1 MHRAPDVHRPLW
13 ERIGEI
19 VSSRRSWVLAL
30 VVAALGGALLGL
42 IPQSGSAEQSPV
54 VLPPNAES
62 VRAAEVIKAFPGGD
76 AAPVLLVISRADG
89 ADLSPEELDAAQQ
102 ARDRMA
108 GVTGVMAAPGPPIIG
123 ATDGKAAV
131 APVALNPDLN
141 GFALSD
147 PPDWSRTSPAAR
159 RSVPISPTR
168 SPGPTST
175 CSPSPEPSSHCC

>member
-54 VLPPNAES
+54 VLPPSAES

-76 AAPVLLVISRADG
+76 AAPVLLVREPEGRRA
-89 ADLSPEELDAAQQ
+89 
-102 ARDRMA
+102 
-108 GVTGVMAAPGPPIIG
+108 
-123 ATDGKAAV
+123 
-131 APVALNPDLN
+131 
-141 GFALSD
+141 
-147 PPDWSRTSPAAR
+147 
-159 RSVPISPTR
+159 
-168 SPGPTST
+168 
-175 CSPSPEPSSHCC
+175 